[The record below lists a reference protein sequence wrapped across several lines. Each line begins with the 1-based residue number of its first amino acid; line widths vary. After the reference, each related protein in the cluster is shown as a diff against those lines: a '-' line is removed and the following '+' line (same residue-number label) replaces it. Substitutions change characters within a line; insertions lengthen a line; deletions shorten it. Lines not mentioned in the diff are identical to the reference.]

1 MSDVDDNPRPLKR
14 QRTFSLNTSSPL
26 SSPPDTPPHSQ
37 PRAPAQPPS
46 LPSSSL
52 LAPIPTQTLLVSLP
66 GIIVHPPNHPHHAR
80 SLYVSL
86 LSLRRCLALKTL
98 NPDVEC
104 RAWTALAEVGM
115 KVVAGGFSQSDDY
128 PWARGTETEVE
139 KAIGKGHPSLRAYR
153 HHLSL
158 LNAHFSQWQHN
169 FKFSRSV
176 LRRAISALNQSDPPH
191 IVYTAH
197 LALIEHLSSS
207 TTPQDIYAALDAVN
221 ALQSVAINNAH
232 PRIVLLTHVL
242 NLRICTAAE
251 MWDRVQLSLSSAE
264 GALGL
269 SYDPAAPGPIP
280 QPQHAAALGVPTSAD
295 VTPKAAGTPAQEST
309 FVFFEDPFEVSMALH
324 TLMIGVTFYTHVGLA
339 LESSPRLSH
348 LHALLD
354 SGALERFPLGIV
366 EVTFPSSPS
375 LSVKVTHPRVV
386 FLLTY
391 LISTTAKRDP
401 VGRKSKRKI
410 FAAEGLAIW
419 EKEIQRELKLPTW
432 AGVADAYEIEQQV
445 VRIKTDLLCELIA
458 VSIQRSEFD
467 AAEENLAILIAHT
480 RTYDIFQLYA
490 ARITLHHAHL
500 AHALGNTARA
510 LQCYKVAAHVAEKG
524 SFVAV
529 SARAGEIALQIGLMY
544 DTHCEDQARSI
555 GEVTSVVD
563 DRTKTAGLEVARVC
577 RSMGGTLEAVGQII
591 ESALTTEILK
601 SKQYLKQAL
610 GLASKAQENHI
621 RALILALISS
631 HYFHTA
637 SDHAQTML
645 LTCEQLAAGL
655 GAAPTKAE
663 KGKSSNQKADNVLV
677 DTIGNAPLR
686 LWVGERFL
694 ELYKRAGKDER
705 VKKQLVANRHLLH
718 ATQLLVQRGSRA
730 FG

>member
-1 MSDVDDNPRPLKR
+1 
-14 QRTFSLNTSSPL
+14 
-26 SSPPDTPPHSQ
+26 
-37 PRAPAQPPS
+37 
-46 LPSSSL
+46 
-52 LAPIPTQTLLVSLP
+52 LLVSLP

-128 PWARGTETEVE
+128 PWARGTETE
-139 KAIGKGHPSLRAYR
+139 HPSLRAYR

-280 QPQHAAALGVPTSAD
+280 QPQHAAALG
-295 VTPKAAGTPAQEST
+295 
-309 FVFFEDPFEVSMALH
+309 VSMALH